1 MADHEVLTLG
11 GGCFWCLEAVYRET
25 QGVVSAVSGYMG
37 GASAN
42 PTYKQVCS
50 GTTGHVEVVQVTFDP
65 AVISARDV
73 LEIFFVIHDP
83 TTLNSQ
89 GNDCMGRSAR
99 SVIFYH
105 SPEQKTLAEEM
116 IAELTR
122 EKDVRSTDRVTAV
135 EPVSTFYP
143 AEDYHQDYFANNPYQ
158 PYCSYVVGPKVEK
171 FPEEVCGKTAR
182 SDLGSAL
189 PAFGNHEPRPRLD
202 SRSNPFEARF
212 PHQTFDWRKRGGFQ
226 ACGDSKKE
234 VHGSNPELCVNSP
247 PAYQSGDR
255 KFRDKPLAFGG

>member
-1 MADHEVLTLG
+1 MAANEVITLG

-25 QGVVSAVSGYMG
+25 AGVESAVSGYMG

-65 AVISARDV
+65 AVISLRDI

-89 GNDCMGRSAR
+89 GNDHGTQYR

-105 SPEQKTLAEEM
+105 SPEQRAAAEEI

-122 EKDVRSTDRVTAV
+122 ENAYGSPIVTTLEPAV
-135 EPVSTFYP
+135 AYYR
-143 AEDYHQDYFANNPYQ
+143 AEDYHQDYFANNPDQ
-158 PYCSYVVGPKVEK
+158 PYCAYVVAPKV
-171 FPEEVCGKTAR
+171 
-182 SDLGSAL
+182 
-189 PAFGNHEPRPRLD
+189 
-202 SRSNPFEARF
+202 
-212 PHQTFDWRKRGGFQ
+212 Q
-226 ACGDSKKE
+226 
-234 VHGSNPELCVNSP
+234 
-247 PAYQSGDR
+247 
-255 KFRDKPLAFGG
+255 KFRKKFAERRKT